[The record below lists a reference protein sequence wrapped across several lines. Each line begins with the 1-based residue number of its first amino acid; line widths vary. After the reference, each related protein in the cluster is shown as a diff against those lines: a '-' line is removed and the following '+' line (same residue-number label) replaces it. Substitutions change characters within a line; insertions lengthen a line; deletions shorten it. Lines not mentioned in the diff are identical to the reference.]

1 MTTEIDVV
9 IEIPRGSR
17 NKYEFD
23 HEAHVFRLDRRIIPD
38 EIPGA
43 AERFITALIKESA
56 RKMPGIKVD
65 VRRILH
71 AMELIRVLYAQLHGI
86 DVVAPS
92 DQQTSVPIAGLSYWV
107 RQALESAAKA
117 KKRDDDELSKHY
129 RELLGILQLTKR
141 TIRDGRFY
149 RYRYSKQMELMHRIR
164 QLPDV
169 YSSFYWLADSLSYRL

>member
-1 MTTEIDVV
+1 MATAAA
-9 IEIPRGSR
+9 RGLLERMDMLMRLNVAIVSD
-17 NKYEFD
+17 KYVED
-23 HEAHVFRLDRRIIPD
+23 GDILRL
-38 EIPGA
+38 
-43 AERFITALIKESA
+43 F
-56 RKMPGIKVD
+56 D
-65 VRRILH
+65 VRRIPD
-71 AMELIRVLYAQLHGI
+71 AMELIRVLYAQLHG
-86 DVVAPS
+86 VNMSASS
-92 DQQTSVPIAGLSYWV
+92 DQPTTLPIVGVSYWV
-107 RQALESAAKA
+107 RQALDAAAKA